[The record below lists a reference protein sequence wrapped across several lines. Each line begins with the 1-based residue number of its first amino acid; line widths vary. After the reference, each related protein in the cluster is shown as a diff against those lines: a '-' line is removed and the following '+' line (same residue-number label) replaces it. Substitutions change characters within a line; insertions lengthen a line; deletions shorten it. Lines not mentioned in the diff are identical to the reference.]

1 MESIKDLSDDIFVSK
16 RNFWKDMLFTEH
28 ERLIEKSN
36 LGREINPKYL
46 MYYLSLGDV
55 VRQID
60 WGGIFPDEFVSREK
74 ND

>member
-46 MYYLSLGDV
+46 RYYLSLG
-55 VRQID
+55 
-60 WGGIFPDEFVSREK
+60 
-74 ND
+74 N